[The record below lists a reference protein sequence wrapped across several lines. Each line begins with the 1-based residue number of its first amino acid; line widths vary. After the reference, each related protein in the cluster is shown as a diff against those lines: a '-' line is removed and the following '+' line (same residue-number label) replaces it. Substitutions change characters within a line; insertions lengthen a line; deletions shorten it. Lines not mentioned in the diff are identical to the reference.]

1 LSIAKI
7 RVRQLGY
14 GLLNKLKPQETT
26 QRRLE
31 MYREVLKW
39 NQALDP
45 VSFVEKGE
53 EPRLEQAPAP
63 QAST

>member
-1 LSIAKI
+1 
-7 RVRQLGY
+7 VRQLGY
-14 GLLNKLKPQETT
+14 GLLNLLKPQEVT

-45 VSFVEKGE
+45 VDFVERGE
-53 EPRLEQAPAP
+53 EPRLEHTSLP
-63 QAST
+63 QVSI